1 MAVIFNAK
9 GTTSPYFLL
18 GKGGTTLFQGSS
30 DPTGSYSASAGDV
43 WFDTNANTLK
53 FRNSGNNG
61 WEQGSI
67 LDGEVQL
74 LAGGHIVLNL
84 ASGRGID
91 YVAGSSR
98 NRLQCVH
105 QWHTCRE
112 GGGQGAGK
120 AGIARAIQYGS
131 YNR

>member
-53 FRNSGNNG
+53 LLKKLNIEIGFRQKMLSKN
-61 WEQGSI
+61 
-67 LDGEVQL
+67 
-74 LAGGHIVLNL
+74 
-84 ASGRGID
+84 
-91 YVAGSSR
+91 
-98 NRLQCVH
+98 
-105 QWHTCRE
+105 T
-112 GGGQGAGK
+112 
-120 AGIARAIQYGS
+120 S
-131 YNR
+131 YISKYKIPRQDHSDIIKKM